1 MASAIETVLIPIVP
15 AQISW
20 PSSAGLLFFSK
31 SKIKILL
38 FETNKRTKSVFPHL
52 SGPFSSIGSKS
63 KRSWG
68 FFLRRRQRITPP
80 QWDLNRNKSQ
90 GALAYLKSRRKSDCL
105 FSGVMCVS
113 IRKTLPSQ
121 KRTQLICVFLYIN
134 PSSDVCFGNIDS
146 CDRQV
151 ATVVCA

>member
-1 MASAIETVLIPIVP
+1 MASATETVLIPIVP
-15 AQISW
+15 AQIPW
-20 PSSAGLLFFSK
+20 PSSVGLLFFSK

-38 FETNKRTKSVFPHL
+38 FETNKISAFPPL
-52 SGPFSSIGSKS
+52 SRPFSSIGSRS

-68 FFLRRRQRITPP
+68 FFLRCRQRITPP
-80 QWDLNRNKSQ
+80 QWDLSRNKSQ

-121 KRTQLICVFLYIN
+121 KRTKLICGFLYIN

-151 ATVVCA
+151 ATIVCA